1 MNLIF
6 AKLFERYVKWNYPA
20 RFSITMYISVFYLF
34 LAFLILLPTKTY
46 IDHQIFNNE
55 IHYEKSTILIMVFGL
70 LTAIIFFV
78 YIGYIKNNY
87 IQKLSEKYKKR
98 SVNKALLF
106 FIVTFA
112 PVILMVLAGII
123 TVLLNGGSILGNEIN
138 GYFE

>member
-1 MNLIF
+1 MNFIF
-6 AKLFERYVKWNYPA
+6 AKLFERYLKWNYPA
-20 RFSITMYISVFYLF
+20 RFSITMYISVFYFF

-106 FIVTFA
+106 
-112 PVILMVLAGII
+112 L
-123 TVLLNGGSILGNEIN
+123 
-138 GYFE
+138 

>member
-20 RFSITMYISVFYLF
+20 RFSITMYISVFYFF

-123 TVLLNGGSILGNEIN
+123 TVLLNGASILGNEIN

>member
-1 MNLIF
+1 
-6 AKLFERYVKWNYPA
+6 
-20 RFSITMYISVFYLF
+20 MYISVFYFF

>member
-20 RFSITMYISVFYLF
+20 RFSITMYISVFYFF

-70 LTAIIFFV
+70 LTTIIFFV